1 MRSNQ
6 GWINLAV
13 VLVASALAA
22 TADAQE
28 KKSSQQP
35 KSFEKEITIK
45 VKLNY
50 LLFLPEGYD
59 SSDKKWP
66 LILFLHGGGERGT
79 DVEKVKATG
88 LPKLLE
94 TKTDLPF
101 VVISPQSPRGW
112 NTDRLNALLDEVLAT
127 YKIDPDRVYLTGLS
141 MGGAGSWGSAR
152 LSGAIRRDRTDLR
165 RWRSFPGEPPQ
176 RRAGLGIP
184 RRQGQNR
191 PRRPHRGD
199 DQSAEEAGCDP
210 KLTIYPEAGHDAWTE
225 TYNNPELYKWFLEQ
239 KRGRRNRNDGNAAS

>member
-112 NTDRLNALLDEVLAT
+112 NTDRLNALMDEVLAI
-127 YKIDPDRVYLTGLS
+127 YKVDPDRVYLTGLS
-141 MGGAGSWGSAR
+141 MGGAGSWELGTTYPERFAAIAPICGGGDPAQASRLKGVPVWAFHGAKDKTVPVAR
-152 LSGAIRRDRTDLR
+152 TEAMIKALK
-165 RWRSFPGEPPQ
+165 
-176 RRAGLGIP
+176 
-184 RRQGQNR
+184 
-191 PRRPHRGD
+191 
-199 DQSAEEAGCDP
+199 EAGCDP

-225 TYNNPELYKWFLEQ
+225 TYNNPELYKWLLEQ
-239 KRGRRNRNDGNAAS
+239 KRGRSESK